1 MKYVIPFE
9 DEELLPI
16 EQVSTTAATSETAA
30 VGTESQPEKK
40 PSITKVVIPLL
51 VGILLVILLWRWN
64 K

>member
-16 EQVSTTAATSETAA
+16 EQSSTIASETSA
-30 VGTESQPEKK
+30 VGKESQPEKK
-40 PSITKVVIPLL
+40 PSITKMVIPLF
-51 VGILLVILLWRWN
+51 VVILLVILFWRWN